1 MNDNNS
7 PRRPRTYEMQ
17 RYVPETCIE
26 KYSFMLIRP
35 PRFTYNEE
43 ILNPRRKHKG
53 RYEHHVY
60 CIPFPL
66 SVFTPQTTRYLILYL
81 HGNSSSRYEGYS
93 QLQHLPADVGLACF
107 DFAGC
112 GNRNEEDYIS
122 LGKK

>member
-7 PRRPRTYEMQ
+7 PKRPRTYEMQ
-17 RYVPETCIE
+17 SYTPETCIE

-35 PRFTYNEE
+35 PRFTYNED
-43 ILNPRRKHKG
+43 ILNPKRKYKG
-53 RYEHHVY
+53 RYELNSY
-60 CIPFPL
+60 QIPFPL
-66 SVFTPQTTRYLILYL
+66 SVYNPQNARYIILYL

-93 QLQHLPADVGLACF
+93 QLNQLPADVGLACF

-112 GNRNEEDYIS
+112 GNRMEVDYIS